1 MEYFILAQLAG
12 EYQIPGIPFLLK
24 QIVPASINTT
34 SPKTADKN

>member
-34 SPKTADKN
+34 SLKTADKN